1 MTVEVLLEVL
11 VAVPFVA
18 GFLVSI
24 VFAPGLIDML
34 KRRGMVQV
42 ISEHTPESHR
52 AKAGTPSM
60 GGLIILA
67 GILAGS
73 FATLLASRNPKWVLN
88 VSNLSRH
95 QDLAAVL
102 YLVVGYALIGLLDD
116 YLTIRQPGGVR
127 GIPSKPKA
135 ALQLLL
141 AVVFL
146 GWIGLGRP
154 EGFVPVLV
162 VGGQQVLS
170 GIYYWVFAAIYIV
183 GMANFINITDGLDGL
198 ASGLVSLVAAAFLA
212 CVLFLPGGARSEC
225 DITLYGL
232 LSAVAGA
239 CLAFLWFNA
248 SPAKVFMGDTGSLAI
263 GVALPAA
270 AIIAHREV
278 LLLVLGLVFI
288 IEGLS
293 TAIQWAVFK
302 YTRIT
307 TGTGRR
313 VFKRSPIHHHFE
325 LSGWSEQTIVVR
337 FWILGVVAAVIG
349 FAGAVLR
356 LW

>member
-1 MTVEVLLEVL
+1 MAVEILLEVL
-11 VAVPFVA
+11 VTIPFVV

-24 VFAPGLIDML
+24 AFAPGLIDML
-34 KRRGMVQV
+34 KRHRMGQV

-52 AKAGTPSM
+52 VKAGTPSM

-67 GILAGS
+67 GIFAGS
-73 FATLLASRNPKWVLN
+73 FATLLTSRNPEWVLN
-88 VSNLSRH
+88 VNNLSRH
-95 QDLAAVL
+95 QDLTAVL

-135 ALQLLL
+135 ALQLLF
-141 AVVFL
+141 AAAFL
-146 GWIGLGRP
+146 GWTGLGRP
-154 EGFVPVLV
+154 GGFVPVLV

-170 GIYYWVFAAIYIV
+170 GIYYWIFAAVYIV

-198 ASGLVSLVAAAFLA
+198 ASGLVSLAATAFLA
-212 CVLFLPGGARSEC
+212 CVLFLPGGGRGEC

-248 SPAKVFMGDTGSLAI
+248 SPARVFMGDTGSLAI

-270 AIIAHREV
+270 AIIAHREI
-278 LLLVLGLVFI
+278 LLLVLGLVFLA
-288 IEGLS
+288 EGLS
-293 TAIQWAVFK
+293 TTLQWAVFK
-302 YTRIT
+302 CMRIT
-307 TGTGRR
+307 TGAGRR
-313 VFKRSPIHHHFE
+313 VFRKSPIHHHFE

-349 FAGAVLR
+349 FAGAALR